1 MTQALEVMSVQGV
14 HGYLDEKGTA
24 WLNAEDCARGLG
36 WVQTQIK
43 NGKEYTSIRW
53 ETINR
58 YLAEFGF
65 PKKVGEKDFIP
76 EQMLYRLI
84 WKSRDKKAL
93 EFQAKVADEILPSI
107 RKTGMYINPNAP
119 IDPRF
124 LRRIADEIEARDQ
137 KIAELQPKAD
147 YCDKVLKSPE
157 SFPITYIA
165 KAYGMGGVEFNQLLS
180 NLKIQYKVD
189 GRWVLYQ
196 KYRDRGYTV
205 QVTKTLKNG
214 LEVTHTHWTHKGR
227 QFIYERLKAEGI
239 LPERE
244 RKNPQV
250 DLFEAAS

>member
-1 MTQALEVMSVQGV
+1 MTQDLAVTTIQDVR
-14 HGYLDEKGTA
+14 GYLDEKGTA
-24 WLNAEDCARGLG
+24 QLNIEDVARGLG
-36 WVQTQIK
+36 LVQAK
-43 NGKEYTSIRW
+43 NGVKYVRYDRINAWLKEW
-53 ETINR
+53 
-58 YLAEFGF
+58 GF
-65 PKKVGEKDFIP
+65 PHAVGKDDFIP
-76 EQMLYRLI
+76 ENMFYRLAM
-84 WKSRDKKAL
+84 KANNAAAQK
-93 EFQAKVADEILPSI
+93 FQAKVADEILPSI
-107 RKTGMYINPNAP
+107 RKHGMYINPNAP

-124 LRRIADEIEARDQ
+124 LRRIADEIEARDR

-165 KAYGMGGVEFNQLLS
+165 KAYGMGGVEFNQLLCK
-180 NLKIQYKVD
+180 LKIQYKVD

-239 LPERE
+239 VPERE
-244 RKNPQV
+244 RKNPQA
-250 DLFEAAS
+250 DLFEEASA